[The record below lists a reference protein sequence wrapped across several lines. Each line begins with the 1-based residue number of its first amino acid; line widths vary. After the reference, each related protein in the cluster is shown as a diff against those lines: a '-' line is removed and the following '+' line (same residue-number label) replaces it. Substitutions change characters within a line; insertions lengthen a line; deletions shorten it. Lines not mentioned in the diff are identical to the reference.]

1 MGRKNEAIARNSGL
15 ADQVARRIATG
26 ITKGDFLE
34 GERLVEAKL
43 AARYGV
49 SRGPVREALQMLA
62 HQGMVEIQAGKGAYV
77 HAITAD
83 ELEKMLVL
91 RSTFEGLAARI
102 VAASGTE
109 AHLDKLETI
118 AREMQAARE
127 QGDMGSLRSLR
138 ANFHAALCEFAGYP
152 VASNWWRSMHNLAC
166 IFHSQWELDALDA
179 DDAQKHEDDVR
190 ILREGNPE
198 VAERRLRAR
207 VLCDGYK
214 RLGREVPSALK
225 DYLDCCDANAS
236 G

>member
-1 MGRKNEAIARNSGL
+1 MARKTEAIARTTGL
-15 ADQVARRIATG
+15 TEQVARRIATS
-26 ITKGDFLE
+26 ISKGEFLE

-62 HQGMVEIQAGKGAYV
+62 HQGMVEIRAGKGAYV
-77 HAITAD
+77 HAITPD

-109 AHLDKLETI
+109 AHLDKLELI
-118 AREMQAARE
+118 SREMQAVRE
-127 QGDMGSLRSLR
+127 QGDMVALRSLR
-138 ANFHAALCEFAGYP
+138 ASFHSTLCEFAGYP
-152 VASNWWRSMHNLAC
+152 MASNWWRAMHNLAC

-198 VAERRLRAR
+198 MAERRLRAR

-214 RLGREVPSALK
+214 RLGRDVPSALK
-225 DYLDCCDANAS
+225 GYLDC
-236 G
+236 

>member
-1 MGRKNEAIARNSGL
+1 MARKTEAIARTTGL
-15 ADQVARRIATG
+15 AEQVSKRIAQG
-26 ITKGDFLE
+26 ISKGDFLE

-43 AARYGV
+43 ASRYGV

-62 HQGMVEIQAGKGAYV
+62 HQGMVEIRAGKGAYV
-77 HAITAD
+77 QGLTSD

-118 AREMQAARE
+118 SREMQAARE
-127 QGDMGSLRSLR
+127 QGDMTTLRSLR
-138 ANFHAALCEFAGYP
+138 CTFHATMCEFAGYP
-152 VASNWWRSMHNLAC
+152 VASTWWRSMHNLAC

-179 DDAQKHEDDVR
+179 DDAQKHQDDVR

-198 VAERRLRAR
+198 VAERHLRAR

-214 RLGREVPSALK
+214 RLGRDVPSALK
-225 DYLDCCDANAS
+225 DYLDC
-236 G
+236 